1 MVATRYVSGAGAK
14 PNTLYHSEGSRY
26 ECHNGVCE
34 MVQADSS
41 QHAVLIV
48 SEKLT
53 DIKEDWHEVPV
64 NHFVAVDKNLA
75 VLISPINA

>member
-26 ECHNGVCE
+26 ECHNGVCH
-34 MVQADSS
+34 MVQSDPSERAIL
-41 QHAVLIV
+41 VV

-53 DIKEDWHEVPV
+53 DLKQDWHEVPV
-64 NHFVAVDKNLA
+64 NHFVVFGADLA
-75 VLISPINA
+75 VNVTPINA